1 MRALSKTVELGKR
14 FFPSCSKVLDRIM
27 DDEVELAFHGR
38 NTCTE
43 TEKRRRFHKL
53 QDMLQKAFGEDKEEL
68 DRQARSFS
76 SSSTTIRA
84 I

>member
-1 MRALSKTVELGKR
+1 MPVELGKR

-27 DDEVELAFHGR
+27 DDEPELASLR
-38 NTCTE
+38 RDTS
-43 TEKRRRFHKL
+43 TEKKMRFREL
-53 QDMLQKAFGEDKEEL
+53 QDVLEKTFSEDKEEF

-76 SSSTTIRA
+76 QLSTTIGA